1 MTQALAFTIDI
12 ETHRVRRQVLDPSY
26 SKRRVNAMED
36 TIYQEL
42 ERVFA
47 KITEY
52 AERGD
57 AVPIAELYF
66 CFTGDIISLY
76 LFGQSLDL
84 ISRPDFLE
92 RAEQMRSFTKGAW
105 FSMHF
110 PFVRSMMLKA
120 PHWLLAIVNNAW
132 VNVFIFCEDLA
143 KQAISQFDQEK
154 RHPTK
159 ESDDESIFEKLLHA
173 NSRRQEKGKKSRP
186 LNFHELA
193 DEGISSLNA
202 GTEPTATM
210 LTYATYFFLRYPE
223 VQGKIMA
230 ELATV
235 KKDDKGRLP
244 LQQVENLPYFVSQ
257 NMNTPY

>member
-1 MTQALAFTIDI
+1 M
-12 ETHRVRRQVLDPSY
+12 
-26 SKRRVNAMED
+26 
-36 TIYQEL
+36 
-42 ERVFA
+42 
-47 KITEY
+47 
-52 AERGD
+52 
-57 AVPIAELYF
+57 
-66 CFTGDIISLY
+66 
-76 LFGQSLDL
+76 
-84 ISRPDFLE
+84 E

-120 PHWLLAIVNNAW
+120 PHWILAMVNNAW

-143 KQAISQFDQEK
+143 KQALAQFDQEK
-154 RHPTK
+154 GVGR
-159 ESDDESIFEKLLHA
+159 ESDTESIFDRLLNA
-173 NSRRQEKGKKSRP
+173 NARRQEKGKKSKP

-223 VQGKIMA
+223 VQDRIME

-235 KKDDKGRLP
+235 QLDQKGRLP
-244 LQQVENLPYFVSQ
+244 LQQVENLPYFVRKLSPGVSSPLEAICTNLYRLGLSRSLSVLWFLFLAACHAWYPRVVSMYLQ
-257 NMNTPY
+257 SRILSPRALWLA